1 MISSVAGQHEPI
13 PGVRPPMT
21 SFVLG
26 IVLIAIIG
34 AAISSLFLF
43 THSVGL
49 LASAF
54 IAIVIGLAG
63 LFSLVWGNIQR
74 VRLIRDLGASAAK
87 KEACLKNNSGDRA
100 EILKELRDYEEAL
113 RDVRADKQASQIT
126 QFVWDEVSKPPSHAR
141 NDDSDEPGA
150 DDGYGWLSCLPVT
163 SRIRIFVSACSLSS
177 RHRTWFR

>member
-13 PGVRPPMT
+13 PGVRPPTT

-43 THSVGL
+43 TI
-49 LASAF
+49 ASAF
-54 IAIVIGLAG
+54 SPPHSLQLSLVWRGS
-63 LFSLVWGNIQR
+63 FPLVWGNIQR